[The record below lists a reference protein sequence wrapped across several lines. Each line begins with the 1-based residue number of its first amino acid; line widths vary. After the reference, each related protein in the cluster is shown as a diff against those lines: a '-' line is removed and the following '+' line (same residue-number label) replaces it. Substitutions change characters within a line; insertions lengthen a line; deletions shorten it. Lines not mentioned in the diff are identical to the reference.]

1 MVLISVAMNVR
12 APKPTVDRPA
22 PREAETHRPATMDEV
37 LHAMD
42 RTEAQARPVL
52 EYLRDK

>member
-1 MVLISVAMNVR
+1 MNIR
-12 APKPTVDRPA
+12 APKPNIDRPAPRPA

-37 LHAMD
+37 LRAMD
-42 RTEAQARPVL
+42 KTEPQARPVL

>member
-1 MVLISVAMNVR
+1 MNVR